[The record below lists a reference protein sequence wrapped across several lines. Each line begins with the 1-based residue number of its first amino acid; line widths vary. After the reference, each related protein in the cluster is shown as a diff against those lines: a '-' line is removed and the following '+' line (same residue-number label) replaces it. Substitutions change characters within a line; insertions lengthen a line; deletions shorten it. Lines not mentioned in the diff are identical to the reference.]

1 MAPWT
6 PMSAM
11 RTREGRMGEGQITA
25 ATTATRNQLT
35 STYLKATTIDTTA
48 AALLDTSS
56 RGQAPATR
64 PPRAPTLTTA
74 TLGRDNRSQINH
86 QKKCLTV
93 VSCLEIWSSSKS
105 IGDQVQDQE
114 ATM

>member
-1 MAPWT
+1 
-6 PMSAM
+6 
-11 RTREGRMGEGQITA
+11 MGEGQITA

-56 RGQAPATR
+56 QGQAPATP

-74 TLGRDNRSQINH
+74 TLGRDSRGQINH
-86 QKKCLTV
+86 RRKCHMV
-93 VSCLEIWSSSKS
+93 VSCLEILSSSKS
-105 IGDQVQDQE
+105 IGDQDQE
-114 ATM
+114 ATTRILDQFLTI